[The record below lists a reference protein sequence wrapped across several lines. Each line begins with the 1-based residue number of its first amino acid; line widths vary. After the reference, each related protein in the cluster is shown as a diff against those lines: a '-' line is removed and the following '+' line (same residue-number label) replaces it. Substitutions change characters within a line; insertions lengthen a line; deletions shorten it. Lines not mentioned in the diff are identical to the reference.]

1 MKTSTIVRLGALALV
16 VVLCITTFILVNQ
29 QVSAHGSAPA
39 PSASPAKSVVALPNY
54 DVSIFA
60 QGNKTYYNPDSVDVA
75 GKYIFIGYQNT
86 TAKDGTD
93 HKTSTIVQYTRQGNV
108 VRTFSVPGHCDGM
121 RYNSTTHLLWAT
133 SNEDGNPNIAT
144 IDPANGKVTSYQVP
158 ATPHGG
164 GYDDV
169 IFIKGQAF
177 IAASNPTL
185 NSAGINVFPAI
196 DKVELKNGK
205 AIFTPVLYGNATAT
219 DVTTN
224 QSVSLNLTD
233 PDSMT
238 LDNQGN
244 LVLADQAD
252 AQLIT
257 IHNPGMA
264 KQAVTRLPVGTQVD
278 DSIWIPAKEGKLLVI
293 DGKANTI
300 YTVTIDKTDFAKG
313 TIFTEAPYDSGVAG
327 FVGKVDP
334 KTGTTTP
341 VIIGLNSP
349 TGLMFLPA
357 EGE

>member
-16 VVLCITTFILVNQ
+16 VVLCITTFMLVNHQ
-29 QVSAHGSAPA
+29 ASANGFTPA
-39 PSASPAKSVVALPNY
+39 VSPAKSVVALPNY

-60 QGNKTYYNPDSVDVA
+60 QGNKAYYNPDSVDVA

-93 HKTSTIVQYTRQGNV
+93 HKTSTIVQYTRQGKV
-108 VRTFSVPGHCDGM
+108 VHTFSVPGHCDGM
-121 RYNSTTHLLWAT
+121 RYNSTTHLLWTT
-133 SNEDGNPNIAT
+133 SNEDGNPNITT
-144 IDPANGKVTSYQVP
+144 INPDTGKVTLYQVP
-158 ATPHGG
+158 AAPHGG

-169 IFIKGQAF
+169 LFIKGQAF

-185 NSAGINVFPAI
+185 NSAGVNVFPAI

-224 QSVSLNLTD
+224 QSVTLNLTD

-244 LVLADQAD
+244 LILDDQAD
-252 AQLIT
+252 AQIIT
-257 IHNPGMA
+257 VRNPGTA
-264 KQAVTRLPVGTQVD
+264 QQSVTRLPVGTQVD
-278 DSIWIPAKEGKLLVI
+278 DSIWIPAKEGKLLVV

-300 YTVTIDKTDFAKG
+300 YSVTIDKTDFAKG
-313 TIFTEAPYDSGVAG
+313 TIFTEAPSDSGVAG
-327 FVGKVDP
+327 FVGKIDP
-334 KTGTTTP
+334 KTGTISP

-349 TGLMFLPA
+349 TGLMFLPS